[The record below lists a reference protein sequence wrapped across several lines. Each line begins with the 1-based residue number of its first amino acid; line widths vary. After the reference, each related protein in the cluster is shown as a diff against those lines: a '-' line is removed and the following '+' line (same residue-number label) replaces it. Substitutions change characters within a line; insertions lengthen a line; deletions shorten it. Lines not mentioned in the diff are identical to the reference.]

1 MKQEYYKKALSYYN
15 LDNYRNYNEL
25 EEEKE
30 KLDSEI
36 KIFKPNIQS
45 EFKAE
50 NKYDLEEDKDYIKI
64 KSDKVD
70 CTQKIINDI
79 TSEIDNQRLDELSD
93 CTSMT
98 SSSSFSNMKDRF
110 RNEISPIKSEN
121 SHLFDAKKLY
131 QDFVKA
137 VLKVKFE
144 KIHSSHKG
152 QNIPEKALFRE
163 CLKRNIPENEWT
175 EFIINELKYPEKYS
189 ETFKSNVKKMKV
201 QKSNK

>member
-1 MKQEYYKKALSYYN
+1 MIKS
-15 LDNYRNYNEL
+15 EL
-25 EEEKE
+25 NN
-30 KLDSEI
+30 DV
-36 KIFKPNIQS
+36 
-45 EFKAE
+45 
-50 NKYDLEEDKDYIKI
+50 KYDLEEDKDFIKI

-79 TSEIDNQRLDELSD
+79 TSEIDNQRFDELSD

-98 SSSSFSNMKDRF
+98 SSSSFSNMKDRL
-110 RNEISPIKSEN
+110 RNELSPIKSEN
-121 SHLFDAKKLY
+121 SHLIDAKKLY
-131 QDFVKA
+131 QDFVKS

-152 QNIPEKALFRE
+152 QNIPEKALFKE

-189 ETFKSNVKKMKV
+189 ETTKSNIKKMKV
-201 QKSNK
+201 QRGNK